1 MERKIK
7 VLLAVVIAMAFF
19 HNLPAS
25 AAQSCTNDTWKKV
38 TERGKIIV
46 GVRADYKPWG
56 LLSPDGKLIGM
67 EIDMAQDVADAM
79 GVKLEL
85 VAAASASRV
94 PFLES
99 GKIDLLI
106 ATLSDTADRRKL
118 IGIVL
123 PNYYT
128 SGTNVMAPKVLK
140 LKNWQDLRGKTVCGK
155 QGAFYNDKVEK
166 AYGAHIIAFGNTAE
180 GKQALRDKK
189 CIAFLNDD
197 SNIIV
202 DLESGDWPGF
212 EMPLPTEDD
221 NPWGLAVPI
230 AEKDCA
236 FGRFMSGMQYNWL
249 RSGRLIELEAKW
261 GIKPSS
267 FLKEQKERFKD
278 WMK

>member
-1 MERKIK
+1 MKRKIK
-7 VLLAVVIAMAFF
+7 VLTTVVIAMFSF
-19 HNLPAS
+19 QTLPAS
-25 AAQSCTNDTWKKV
+25 AAPSCSNDTWKRV
-38 TERGKIIV
+38 MERGKIIV

-56 LLSPDGKLIGM
+56 FLSPDGKLIGM
-67 EIDMAQDVADAM
+67 EVDMAQDVADAM
-79 GVKLEL
+79 GVKLEV
-85 VAAASASRV
+85 VAAAAASRV
-94 PFLES
+94 PYLES

-128 SGTNVMAPKVLK
+128 SGTNVMAPKALK
-140 LKNWQDLRGKTVCGK
+140 LKNWQDLLGKTVCGK

-166 AYGAHIIAFGNTAE
+166 TYGAKIIAFGDTAQ

-202 DLESGDWPGF
+202 DLEAGDWNDY
-212 EMPLPTEDD
+212 EMPLPTEDE

-230 AEKDCA
+230 AEKNCI
-236 FGRFMSGMQYNWL
+236 FGRFMSGMEYNWL
-249 RSGRLIELEAKW
+249 QSGRLIELEAKW
-261 GIKPSS
+261 KIQPSV
-267 FLKEQKERFKD
+267 FLKEQRERVKD